1 MIDSLLFFGIVRVNP
16 LIKAPA
22 GFIQTDQKKDYSFFD
37 LAQNFSLT

>member
-22 GFIQTDQKKDYSFFD
+22 GFIQTDQKKIILFLIWHKIFH
-37 LAQNFSLT
+37 